1 MQFVYQSINL
11 EVYLGRME
19 SFINREFLPKLILK
33 QNIISNLQLSDC
45 QGGMN
50 LYGIYLVRVR
60 IASWVNSLWQ
70 L

>member
-11 EVYLGRME
+11 EVYLWRME

-45 QGGMN
+45 QGDMN